1 MGHEISWYL
10 SPLLNWLS
18 ENWNPLFHEECF
30 PLPCDKRNARIGY
43 MDSLRRYMGDTDPV
57 VEARGEA
64 WFGWWQ
70 RHALR
75 SCRRGGL
82 FPDLFFR
89 RMVDFSEI
97 SWGNFPVEGVGND
110 FYFTIPQGDAYL
122 PIELVATP
130 LLTGLQDAVFLLK
143 KEMEK
148 DEEWQLLAKMVTTI
162 LADGQ
167 LDARLKCYTKAIS
180 SLDGTVLSSIQNFI
194 KPIEEIGFIRRLSP
208 AVAMFGSLAPEIST
222 KDLEILIPSYIHA
235 HGKGGDSDRLR
246 PFISTT
252 PEFPANDPF
261 NSGYDAALDLLETV
275 QAADFTHEY
284 TDIEKICAFFNI
296 TIDKVVLSDNAI
308 RGIAFAGHSV
318 TPTILLNT
326 AHPKNLQDEGR
337 RFSIGHELCHILHDR
352 FFGSEVAIASGPW
365 APANIEKRANAFS
378 AMLLMPLDLINPLIR
393 SLPCPLDT
401 LDGIHSLAKQLRVGR
416 RALVWHL
423 YNLSKLDEAQRLN
436 LEQTMRASEE
446 GLQRHE

>member
-1 MGHEISWYL
+1 MNTEWRTFGHRNDFAFEYRFQPDPDAGKAATALESGSWGAFRFWVKGRNLCQHHHKGEMGHEISWYL

-97 SWGNFPVEGVGND
+97 SWGNFPVE
-110 FYFTIPQGDAYL
+110 
-122 PIELVATP
+122 
-130 LLTGLQDAVFLLK
+130 
-143 KEMEK
+143 
-148 DEEWQLLAKMVTTI
+148 
-162 LADGQ
+162 
-167 LDARLKCYTKAIS
+167 
-180 SLDGTVLSSIQNFI
+180 
-194 KPIEEIGFIRRLSP
+194 
-208 AVAMFGSLAPEIST
+208 
-222 KDLEILIPSYIHA
+222 
-235 HGKGGDSDRLR
+235 
-246 PFISTT
+246 
-252 PEFPANDPF
+252 
-261 NSGYDAALDLLETV
+261 
-275 QAADFTHEY
+275 
-284 TDIEKICAFFNI
+284 
-296 TIDKVVLSDNAI
+296 
-308 RGIAFAGHSV
+308 FAGHSV